1 MEPGSGYQESWM
13 SDYEECGSPSKHAVQ
28 GALEVL
34 WVKCAKALVENDDV
48 GVL

>member
-1 MEPGSGYQESWM
+1 MGHHKEGRH
-13 SDYEECGSPSKHAVQ
+13 PSEHAVQ

-34 WVKCAKALVENDDV
+34 WIKGGKALVENDHV